1 MLLSRRRRT
10 DIIGSCKLIAT
21 IRHVIIF
28 MISWCVGFVEIALF
42 IILSKRRRWWTI
54 PLTLTKLQIIF
65 IECTANVWSL
75 FSWTTTTTVNTAN
88 TLLFWRTIDL
98 NLAPYFFLAL
108 FTNICKPKYISIGV
122 KKSKRR
128 ILFVVEKLYLKD
140 FPI

>member
-10 DIIGSCKLIAT
+10 DIIGSCNLIAT

-42 IILSKRRRWWTI
+42 IILSDRGRWWTI
-54 PLTLTKLQIIF
+54 PFTLTKLQIIF

-75 FSWTTTTTVNTAN
+75 FSWTTTTTINTAN

-98 NLAPYFFLAL
+98 NLAPYVFLAL
-108 FTNICKPKYISIGV
+108 FTYICKPKYISIGV